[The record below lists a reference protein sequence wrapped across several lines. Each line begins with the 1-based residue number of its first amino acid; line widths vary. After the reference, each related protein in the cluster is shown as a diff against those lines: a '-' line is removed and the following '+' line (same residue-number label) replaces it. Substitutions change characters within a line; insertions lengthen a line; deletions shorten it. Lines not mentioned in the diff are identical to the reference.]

1 MAFENYDD
9 IKVGDVIECFDV
21 EEVQRDAVRAARAT
35 RSGAMVNCG
44 AVECPRLAGNRS
56 MSRNRSSDKEN
67 RSPGQRQ
74 LRVGEEIRHLLAD
87 LLERGNMR
95 DPDLRDAT
103 ITVTSVDVSPDL
115 RNATAFVMPLGGQ
128 DRTGFRG
135 VRRAA
140 PWFRGRVSE
149 KAGLRSAPEI
159 RFELDRTFDEAD
171 RSARCCAA
179 PDVARDIEDE

>member
-1 MAFENYDD
+1 
-9 IKVGDVIECFDV
+9 
-21 EEVQRDAVRAARAT
+21 
-35 RSGAMVNCG
+35 
-44 AVECPRLAGNRS
+44 
-56 MSRNRSSDKEN
+56 MSRRRSSSDKDN
-67 RSPGQRQ
+67 RTPGQRQ

-128 DRTGFRG
+128 DKDRLLAAL
-135 VRRAA
+135 RRAA
-140 PWFRGRVSE
+140 PWFRVRVGE

-171 RSARCCAA
+171 KIGALLRR
-179 PDVARDIEDE
+179 PDVARDIKDE

>member
-1 MAFENYDD
+1 MKRKSTKPAQH
-9 IKVGDVIECFDV
+9 GP
-21 EEVQRDAVRAARAT
+21 
-35 RSGAMVNCG
+35 S
-44 AVECPRLAGNRS
+44 
-56 MSRNRSSDKEN
+56 
-67 RSPGQRQ
+67 QRQ

-95 DPDLRDAT
+95 DPELRDAR

-115 RNATAFVMPLGGQ
+115 RNAVAFVMPLGGQ
-128 DRTGFRG
+128 DKERLLTA

-140 PWFRGRVSE
+140 PWFRARVSE

-171 RSARCCAA
+171 RIGSLLRR
-179 PDVARDIEDE
+179 PDVARDIEDK